1 MQQEMPSK
9 GFHLFLLILGF
20 LLGVI
25 WGILSIGPSRAMT
38 EAIAAGDAETAWIN
52 AKKIRKWVLI
62 GLVVNVLVV
71 IGRIAG
77 SR

>member
-25 WGILSIGPSRAMT
+25 WGILSIGPYRAMT

-62 GLVVNVLVV
+62 GIVINVLII
-71 IGRIAG
+71 IGQNVGR
-77 SR
+77 

>member
-1 MQQEMPSK
+1 
-9 GFHLFLLILGF
+9 
-20 LLGVI
+20 
-25 WGILSIGPSRAMT
+25 MT